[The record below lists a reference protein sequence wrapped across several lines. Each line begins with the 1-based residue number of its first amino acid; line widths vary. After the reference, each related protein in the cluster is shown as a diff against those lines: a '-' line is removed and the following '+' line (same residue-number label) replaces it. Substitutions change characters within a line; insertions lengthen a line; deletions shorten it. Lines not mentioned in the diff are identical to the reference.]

1 MNELGLIFIRG
12 DKIALRRIRKVC
24 KTVACKWSMGI
35 GRKASLC
42 KMSMYWGQYAK
53 WAFLWA
59 FGLTLFAFYKKTP
72 APHCLKITQNVAY
85 EFLNFGIFYQF
96 LSY

>member
-59 FGLTLFAFYKKTP
+59 FFKKNPARLLYSTFFFYMK
-72 APHCLKITQNVAY
+72 CLLLHFCTW
-85 EFLNFGIFYQF
+85 ECLGF
-96 LSY
+96 

>member
-24 KTVACKWSMGI
+24 KTVASKWSMGI

-59 FGLTLFAFYKKTP
+59 FFKKNPGSFTLLFSST
-72 APHCLKITQNVAY
+72 
-85 EFLNFGIFYQF
+85 
-96 LSY
+96 